1 MLPIR
6 HNISSLAIHLL
17 EAAFRTLPVQ
27 KRKLLF
33 IADLGKGYACNPKY
47 LSRWLGEEHSDEFHR
62 IWVYDRDATTSG
74 KFPCDV
80 TTVPFFSYRYL
91 YHIATAGIVISN
103 HRLPAWFR
111 FKKRKRQRYLQT
123 WHSSL
128 RLKKIE
134 GDAFTSGHYVETA
147 KADSRKIDC
156 LISGCRFSTD
166 IFKRAF
172 WYNGPIL
179 ECGTPRTD
187 YLINSDEAE
196 RQRVMQAIGLTPEFK
211 YAIYA
216 PTFRKGGKLDA
227 YNLVYERVC
236 KALSKKFG
244 GEFKLLMRL
253 HPNLRGS
260 VAFGNL
266 PECCIDVTSHP
277 DIQELIPLAE
287 VMITDFSSCMFDMA
301 MLSKPCFLYASDLD
315 EYLANERGTYFSLT
329 ELPFGIATTNDNLE
343 QQILNFDSDQY
354 GSDIADF
361 LSKVGSY
368 ETGNACQ
375 SIYDQFLTK
384 QLI

>member
-1 MLPIR
+1 MPFSSS
-6 HNISSLAIHLL
+6 ISSLAIHLL
-17 EAAFRTLPVQ
+17 EATFRFLPVQ

-47 LSRWLGEEHSDEFHR
+47 LSRWLGQYHSDEFR
-62 IWVYDRDATTSG
+62 RVWVYDREATDASR
-74 KFPCDV
+74 FPCDV

-123 WHSSL
+123 WHSSI

-134 GDAFTSGHYVETA
+134 GDAFTSGPYVDSA
-147 KADSRKIDC
+147 KADSRNIDC

-172 WYNGPIL
+172 WYDGPIL

-216 PTFRKGGKLDA
+216 PTFRKGGKIEA
-227 YNLVYERVC
+227 YNLDYERVC
-236 KALSKKFG
+236 KALSEKFG

-301 MLSKPCFLYASDLD
+301 MLRKPCFLYASDLD

-361 LSKVGSY
+361 ISHVGSY

>member
-1 MLPIR
+1 MSLR
-6 HNISSLAIHLL
+6 SSISSLAIRFL

-47 LSRWLGEEHSDEFHR
+47 LSRWLGQYHSDEFQR
-62 IWVYDRDATTSG
+62 VWVYDREATDASR
-74 KFPCDV
+74 FPCDV

-91 YHIATAGIVISN
+91 YHIAIAGIVISN

-134 GDAFTSGHYVETA
+134 GDAFTSGPYVDSA
-147 KADSRKIDC
+147 KADSRNIDC

-187 YLINSDEAE
+187 YLLNITDAE
-196 RQRVMQAIGLTPEFK
+196 RKSIFEDLGISEKFR
-211 YAIYA
+211 YALYA
-216 PTFRKGGKLDA
+216 PTFRKGGSLDA
-227 YNLVYERVC
+227 YNMDYARVSH
-236 KALSKKFG
+236 ALEQRFVG
-244 GEFKLLMRL
+244 QFKILMRL
-253 HPNLRGS
+253 HPNLRGNK
-260 VAFGNL
+260 AFANL
-266 PECCIDVTSHP
+266 PDCCIDVTSFP
-277 DIQELIPLAE
+277 DIQELIPISD

-301 MLSKPCFLYASDLD
+301 MLHKPCFLYASDLD

-343 QQILNFDSDQY
+343 RLILNFDSDQY

-361 LSKVGSY
+361 ISKVGSY